1 MLLIR
6 FALATGLLLCPLP
19 AVAES
24 AAFDLATY
32 DGKMLSAETLQALTA
47 AAAQKS
53 PPKNGE

>member
-6 FALATGLLLCPLP
+6 FALATGLLRCPLP

-32 DGKMLSAETLQALTA
+32 DGKMLPAETLQALTA
-47 AAAQKS
+47 AAA
-53 PPKNGE
+53 